1 MQKGLIIA
9 LVAAGI
15 IIAAIAGVITFALG
29 QQDNDNIAPP
39 PASRGKSLTLDL
51 NENLSLKGNT

>member
-15 IIAAIAGVITFALG
+15 TIAAIAGAIAFVLG
-29 QQDNDNIAPP
+29 QQDKDDIL
-39 PASRGKSLTLDL
+39 PAASARKNLTLDL
-51 NENLSLKGNT
+51 NENLGVKGNT